1 MDIKIIEQPWLT
13 KKTRNVGVRMS
24 VGMYEEI
31 EEIMKQDK
39 VYLST
44 QEFIRLAIKEK
55 IDRWKEEH
63 AVG

>member
-1 MDIKIIEQPWLT
+1 MTLAN

-31 EEIMKQDK
+31 EEIMKHDK
-39 VYLST
+39 VYLSA

-55 IDRWKEEH
+55 VDRWKEEH

>member
-1 MDIKIIEQPWLT
+1 
-13 KKTRNVGVRMS
+13 MS

-39 VYLST
+39 VYLSA
-44 QEFIRLAIKEK
+44 QEIIRLAIKEK
-55 IDRWKEEH
+55 IDRWQEEH

>member
-1 MDIKIIEQPWLT
+1 MAN

-31 EEIMKQDK
+31 EEIMKHDK
-39 VYLST
+39 VYLSA

-55 IDRWKEEH
+55 VDRWKEEH
-63 AVG
+63 AIG